1 MSSPSPPFFFFNG
14 RRVGDWKEAA
24 MLLTFLEWGLPTL
37 FALGLILAWRAK
49 TKPRRTAAEIA
60 AETGWK
66 ERIHTYYVERR

>member
-1 MSSPSPPFFFFNG
+1 
-14 RRVGDWKEAA
+14 